1 MPLSK
6 PTKRLSRLTN
16 RIRRNKQ
23 TIPVEKSASLGSKAT
38 QDSGGIVAERHEVV
52 FLDGVR
58 TPFGRAGEKGMYWNT
73 RADDLVV
80 KAMVGLLDRNPDVP
94 KERIDDVAIAA
105 TTQQGDQGLT
115 LGRTAALLAG
125 LPKSVPGFAIDRMCA
140 GAMTSVTTLAG
151 GIAFGAY
158 DLALA
163 GGVEHMGRHPMGFG
177 ADPNPRFLA
186 EKLVSEDA
194 LNMGS
199 TAERIHDRFP
209 QLTKERADRYAMR
222 SQQKAAAAY
231 EAGKIQPD
239 LIPVATR
246 GDNGWGLATRD
257 EALRPETTMEGLAA
271 LKTPFRPHGRVT
283 AGNSSG
289 LNDGATISLLA
300 SEAAAKELGLSAKMK
315 LVSFAFAGVE
325 PEIMGIGPVPST
337 EKALKKAGLDIT
349 DIGLFELNE
358 AFAVQVLS
366 LLDHFGIDD
375 EDSRVNQWGGAIAI
389 GHPLASSGVRLM
401 IQLAAQFAERPDVRY
416 GLTAMCIGLGQGGS
430 VIWENPF
437 YNGKKK
443 K

>member
-1 MPLSK
+1 M
-6 PTKRLSRLTN
+6 
-16 RIRRNKQ
+16 
-23 TIPVEKSASLGSKAT
+23 
-38 QDSGGIVAERHEVV
+38 AERAEVV
-52 FLDGVR
+52 FVDGVR
-58 TPFGRAGEKGMYWNT
+58 TPFGRAGEKGMYWQT

-80 KAMVGLLDRNPDVP
+80 KAMIGLLERNPSIP
-94 KERIDDVAIAA
+94 KDRFDDVAIAA
-105 TTQQGDQGLT
+105 TTQTGDQGLT

-125 LPKSVPGFAIDRMCA
+125 LPQSVPGYAIDRMCA
-140 GAMTSVTTLAG
+140 GAMTSVTSIAG

-158 DLALA
+158 DIGIA

-186 EKLVSEDA
+186 EKLVSADA
-194 LNMGS
+194 LNMGN

-209 QLTKERADRYAMR
+209 RLTKERADRFAMG

-239 LIPVATR
+239 LVPVAIR
-246 GDNGWGLATRD
+246 SEGGWGLATRD

-289 LNDGATISLLA
+289 LNDGATA
-300 SEAAAKELGLSAKMK
+300 SIIASADAAKEFGLAPKMR

-337 EKALKKAGLDIT
+337 EKALRKAGLTID

-375 EDSRVNQWGGAIAI
+375 DDPRVNQWGGAIAM

-430 VIWENPF
+430 VIWENPH
-437 YNGKKK
+437 YKGAK
-443 K
+443 